1 MGDQWAITITLF
13 ALSWSKFELQT
24 FPRQFQK
31 QESLIIIFRLCFF
44 GINSIPKQVSSLEG
58 TESVALFISQNPIS
72 SKPGKGGVQAQ
83 KRHKIDKVRPNFTFQ
98 DPHGPYRP
106 HLGQF

>member
-1 MGDQWAITITLF
+1 MRRQDDAVVTVFITYSMSNSSISKE
-13 ALSWSKFELQT
+13 LS
-24 FPRQFQK
+24 P
-31 QESLIIIFRLCFF
+31 
-44 GINSIPKQVSSLEG
+44 LEG
-58 TESVALFISQNPIS
+58 TGSVAHFISQNPIS

-83 KRHKIDKVRPNFTFQ
+83 KWHKIDKVRPNFTFQ

>member
-1 MGDQWAITITLF
+1 MRDQLAIAITFF
-13 ALSWSKFELQT
+13 AISWLENELRT
-24 FPRQFQK
+24 FPRQFRK
-31 QESLIIIFRLCFF
+31 WESLTDVFRLWFF
-44 GINSIPKQVSSLEG
+44 GRNFIPKELSSLEG
-58 TESVALFISQNPIS
+58 TGSVALFISQNPIS